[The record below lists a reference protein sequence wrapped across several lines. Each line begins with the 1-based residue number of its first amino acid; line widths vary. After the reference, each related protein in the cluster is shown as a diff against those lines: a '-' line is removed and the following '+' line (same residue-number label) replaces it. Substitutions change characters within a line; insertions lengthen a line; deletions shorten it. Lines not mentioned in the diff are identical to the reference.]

1 MKRVVVA
8 IYIDPDFYPPTIN
21 AILNMAEVF
30 EEVIV
35 ISRNNS
41 VKDFPYP
48 ENVHLIKVGKY
59 CSVREMEQQP
69 LWKKIAGFFQFTF
82 CLLRFAKPGK
92 TQLLLL
98 YDSFALFSF
107 YLIKNLIGTR
117 KVWYHNHDMPNKE
130 MIKKMSIGGMAAKY
144 ESTAMNFVD
153 IFSLPSKERL
163 VYYSSIKKDLPVF
176 IIPNFPSKKVYSE
189 TNLKAGESET
199 LKIIFQGF
207 IGEGHS
213 IEEIIRLLPECINGK
228 RFTLTLKGSV
238 SDQFKHKINMLAQQ
252 YNVTDKVT
260 WLAIGPYS
268 EMPNLTNTF
277 DIGIGIN
284 MNTDIVSKTQGTSS
298 NKIYEY
304 AASGLAVILYDSEQF
319 TNYLAGYKWTYF
331 TDGSILS
338 LRTTLEKIT
347 NEIETAGA
355 AARESFNDKLNFE
368 NAFQPAFSQ
377 ILKLL

>member
-48 ENVHLIKVGKY
+48 ANVHLKKVGKY
-59 CSVREMEQQP
+59 CSVRAMEQQP

-82 CLLRFAKPGK
+82 YLLRFTRPGK
-92 TQLLLL
+92 TRLLLL

-107 YLIKNLIGTR
+107 YLVKKLIGTK
-117 KVWYHNHDMPNKE
+117 KVWYHNHDMPNRE
-130 MIKKMSIGGMAAKY
+130 MIKKMSIGGLAAKY

-163 VYYSSIKKDLPVF
+163 VYYSSIKRDLPVF
-176 IIPNFPSKKVYSE
+176 NIPNFPSKKVYRE
-189 TNLKAGESET
+189 TNFKAGESKT

-213 IEEIIRLLPECINGK
+213 IEEIISLLPECINGK
-228 RFTLTLKGSV
+228 YFTLTLKGSA
-238 SDQFKHKINMLAQQ
+238 SNQYKHKINMLAQQ
-252 YNVTDKVT
+252 FNVTDKVT
-260 WLAIGPYS
+260 WLGIGPYS
-268 EMPNLTNTF
+268 EMPYLTNTF

-319 TNYLAGYKWTYF
+319 TSYLAGYKWTYF

-355 AARESFNDKLNFE
+355 AARDSFNDKLNFE

-377 ILKLL
+377 ILKML